1 MENLTL
7 FDGPTLRDAGIKLAE
22 WERTL
27 ICQAIDRHI
36 STLADAGEP
45 FTAED
50 VRGRLSHHYREHEDI
65 SKVIGGRIRAAAV
78 AERIETDGATV
89 QARRPEAHARRMLV
103 WRRKAEQLRV
113 IA

>member
-1 MENLTL
+1 MQNTL
-7 FDGPTLRDAGIKLAE
+7 FDGPTARDAGIKSAE

-27 ICQAIDRHI
+27 ICQAVDKAVEM
-36 STLADAGEP
+36 LADSGEH

-50 VRGRLSHHYREHEDI
+50 VRAMLGRYVRDHEDI

-78 AERIETDGATV
+78 AGQIATDGRTV
-89 QARRPEAHARRMLV
+89 QARRPEAHARRMLLWHRHV
-103 WRRKAEQLRV
+103 EPLRV